1 MKKTIVIIVAIIIL
15 IMVINTEAKEEN
27 YIIPTEAVR
36 LRIVANSNSQEDQRI
51 KNEVKKNLE
60 KELLSTVKT
69 RNIEEARTSIKNN
82 LKRYE
87 QVVKRTL
94 KDNNYNQNFTINYG
108 NNYFPEKVYK
118 GVTYKEGEYESL
130 LINIGNAKGNN
141 WWCVLFPPLCSLE
154 VEESTDIEYR
164 ILIKDIINKYI

>member
-1 MKKTIVIIVAIIIL
+1 
-15 IMVINTEAKEEN
+15 MVVNTEAKEEN

-36 LRIVANSNSQEDQRI
+36 LRIVANSNSKEDQRI

-60 KELLSTVKT
+60 QELLSTVKT
-69 RNIEEARTSIKNN
+69 RNITEARTSIKNN

-87 QVVKRTL
+87 QVVRRTL
-94 KDNNYNQNFTINYG
+94 KENNDKNDFTIRYG
-108 NNYFPEKVYK
+108 NNYFPEKTYK

-130 LINIGNAKGNN
+130 LIKIGKAEGNN

-154 VEESTDIEYR
+154 VEESTTVEYR